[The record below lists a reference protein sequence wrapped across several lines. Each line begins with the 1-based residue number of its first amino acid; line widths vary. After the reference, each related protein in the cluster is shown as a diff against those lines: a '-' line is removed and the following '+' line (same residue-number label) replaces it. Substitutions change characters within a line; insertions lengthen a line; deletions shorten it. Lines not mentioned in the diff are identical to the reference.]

1 MCASTC
7 HKPTMYVYI
16 YIHVYIYIY
25 IHLSISLSLS
35 PSLCARLYMSAYLSI
50 FLSIYL
56 STSIYLSVC
65 LFVCLSTCACLSGW
79 LLVYYVSIWIY
90 LNLSI
95 YVLSMYLCIYGHWIK
110 IVRQSRYMDWWL
122 LGFPG
127 GSRYVNLSPWVDHP
141 VLGYGNSAHLKT
153 LDQLQ
158 QQHLIP

>member
-16 YIHVYIYIY
+16 S
-25 IHLSISLSLS
+25 LSLSLS

-90 LNLSI
+90 LNLSESIWIYPSIHLCI
-95 YVLSMYLCIYGHWIK
+95 YVSMYLWALDKNCSSGTN
-110 IVRQSRYMDWWL
+110 MDWWV

-127 GSRYVNLSPWVDHP
+127 GSRYVNPSPWWVDHP